1 MSTMNIMQEDKE
13 WDLTEEMVADLKEIF
28 ILFDKDTDGV
38 LTIEQVYQAM
48 NVMGMKR
55 PGNITAEKIKIIN
68 KRILV

>member
-1 MSTMNIMQEDKE
+1 MNIMQEDKQ